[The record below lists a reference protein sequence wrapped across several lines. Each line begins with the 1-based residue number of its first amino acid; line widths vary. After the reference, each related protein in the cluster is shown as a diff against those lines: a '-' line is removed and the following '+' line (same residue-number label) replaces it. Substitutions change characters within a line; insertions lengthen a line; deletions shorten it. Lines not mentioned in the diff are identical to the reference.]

1 MSVCSVNLKLLFIY
15 LFAILQNKLD
25 FIIQPGF
32 LVTMVTLS
40 WLHSPSVPIFMV
52 GSFFVT
58 EFLSQSLKKLS

>member
-15 LFAILQNKLD
+15 LFAILRNKLD

-40 WLHSPSVPIFMV
+40 WLHNPSVPIFMV
-52 GSFFVT
+52 GSFFIT